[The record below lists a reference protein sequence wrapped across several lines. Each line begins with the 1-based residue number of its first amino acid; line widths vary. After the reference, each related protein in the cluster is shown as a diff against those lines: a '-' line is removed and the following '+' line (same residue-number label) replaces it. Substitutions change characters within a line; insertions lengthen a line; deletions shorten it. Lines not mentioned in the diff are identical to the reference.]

1 MFCKFSSAFGFP
13 EDPHL
18 QPLWD
23 AFDLHWGPDSA
34 FSGDL
39 SVSENGGS
47 SESLES
53 PEEGDAVKEL
63 LAIEDKKQDDV
74 IGNPSEIPEMPATKD
89 WGVGEPKQPQIQ
101 PLPERVSSDPAT
113 RAKLIRMEMLRLGGA
128 NYITFS
134 PLCFLLVVGRSVLFC
149 FYAGCPS
156 KRHGRSPKEFYET
169 LVGERLLGE
178 RCQQ

>member
-53 PEEGDAVKEL
+53 PEEGDAAKES
-63 LAIEDKKQDDV
+63 IF
-74 IGNPSEIPEMPATKD
+74 
-89 WGVGEPKQPQIQ
+89 PQ
-101 PLPERVSSDPAT
+101 
-113 RAKLIRMEMLRLGGA
+113 K
-128 NYITFS
+128 NW
-134 PLCFLLVVGRSVLFC
+134 
-149 FYAGCPS
+149 
-156 KRHGRSPKEFYET
+156 
-169 LVGERLLGE
+169 
-178 RCQQ
+178 